1 MTQATQIE
9 LKGFSRTIA
18 ELEWLLLILVLL
30 YFAIPSSV
38 ITDVWGLILAMIV
51 YASFVLSF
59 RYSKLFT
66 EETHWKLAVETW
78 GMFLFITWS
87 IYNSGGIESPL
98 FNLYV
103 LVIIVSALTLGKI
116 TTVLEVF
123 LIAAV
128 YFYLG
133 QTKNVES
140 IFSMVEFGE
149 MIVIFVPVLLVGYV
163 TTLLAA
169 DIQYAREELILL
181 SDTDELTGL
190 KNRRSFKNEL
200 SNEVKKG
207 MRYKRPFSIMMLD
220 ADNLKQINDQYGHSI
235 GDKLIVTLAQTIQD
249 SLRSTD
255 VLARYGG
262 DEFVAMLPETDE
274 IKTIEVAE
282 RIRLSVENTSF
293 SADGDRVS
301 STLSIGIACYP
312 TDSDDSEDII
322 NKADQ
327 ALYESKRKGRNLV
340 SHQPPTAALPC

>member
-1 MTQATQIE
+1 MSKATQIE

-18 ELEWLLLILVLL
+18 ELEWLLLILALL
-30 YFAIPSSV
+30 YFALPSSV
-38 ITDVWGLILAMIV
+38 ITDTWGLILAMIV

-66 EETHWKLAVETW
+66 EETHWKLAIETW

-87 IYNSGGIESPL
+87 VYNSGGIDSPL

-116 TTVLEVF
+116 ITVLEVL
-123 LIAAV
+123 LIAAI

-133 QTKNVES
+133 RVNSLES
-140 IFSMVEFGE
+140 IFSIVELGE
-149 MIVIFVPVLLVGYV
+149 MIVIFVPILLVGYV

-181 SDTDELTGL
+181 SDTDEMTGL
-190 KNRRSFKNEL
+190 KNRRAFKSEL

-207 MRYKRPFSIMMLD
+207 ARYKRPFSLMMLD
-220 ADNLKQINDQYGHSI
+220 ADNLKQVNDQYGHGI
-235 GDKLIVTLAQTIQD
+235 GDKLIVTLARTIQE

-262 DEFVAMLPETDE
+262 DEFIVMLPETSANRA
-274 IKTIEVAE
+274 IEVAE
-282 RIRLSVENTSF
+282 RIRLGVENTSF

-301 STLSIGIACYP
+301 STLSIGISCFP
-312 TDSDDSEDII
+312 DDSGDSEDII
-322 NKADQ
+322 DRADQ
-327 ALYESKRKGRNLV
+327 ALYESKRKGRNTV
-340 SHQPPTAALPC
+340 SYLPPSED

>member
-1 MTQATQIE
+1 MSKATQIE

-18 ELEWLLLILVLL
+18 ELEWLLLILALL
-30 YFAIPSSV
+30 YFALPSSV
-38 ITDVWGLILAMIV
+38 ITDTWGLILAMIV

-66 EETHWKLAVETW
+66 EETHWKLAIETW

-87 IYNSGGIESPL
+87 VYNSGGIDSPL

-116 TTVLEVF
+116 ITVLEVL
-123 LIAAV
+123 LITAI

-133 QTKNVES
+133 RVNSLES
-140 IFSMVEFGE
+140 IFSIVELGE
-149 MIVIFVPVLLVGYV
+149 MIVIFVPILLVGYV

-181 SDTDELTGL
+181 SDTDEMTGL
-190 KNRRSFKNEL
+190 KNRRAFKSEL

-207 MRYKRPFSIMMLD
+207 ARYKRPFSLMMLD
-220 ADNLKQINDQYGHSI
+220 ADNLKQVNDQYGHGI
-235 GDKLIVTLAQTIQD
+235 GDKLIVTLARTIQE

-262 DEFVAMLPETDE
+262 DEFIVMLPETSANRA
-274 IKTIEVAE
+274 IEVAE
-282 RIRLSVENTSF
+282 RIRLGVENTSF

-301 STLSIGIACYP
+301 STLSIGISCFP
-312 TDSDDSEDII
+312 DDSGDSEDII
-322 NKADQ
+322 NRADQ
-327 ALYESKRKGRNLV
+327 ALYESKRKGRNTV
-340 SHQPPTAALPC
+340 SYLPPSED

>member
-1 MTQATQIE
+1 MSKATQIE

-18 ELEWLLLILVLL
+18 ELEWLLLILALL
-30 YFAIPSSV
+30 YFALPSSV
-38 ITDVWGLILAMIV
+38 ITDTWGLILAMIV

-66 EETHWKLAVETW
+66 EETHWKLAIETW

-87 IYNSGGIESPL
+87 VYNSGGIDSPL

-116 TTVLEVF
+116 ITVLEVL
-123 LIAAV
+123 LIAAI

-133 QTKNVES
+133 RANNLES
-140 IFSMVEFGE
+140 IFSIVEFGE
-149 MIVIFVPVLLVGYV
+149 MIVIFVPILLVGYV

-181 SDTDELTGL
+181 SDTDEMTGL
-190 KNRRSFKNEL
+190 KNRRAFKSEL

-207 MRYKRPFSIMMLD
+207 ARYKRPFSLMMLD
-220 ADNLKQINDQYGHSI
+220 ADNLKQVNDQYGHGI
-235 GDKLIVTLAQTIQD
+235 GDKLIVTLARTIQE

-262 DEFVAMLPETDE
+262 DEFIVMLPETSANRA
-274 IKTIEVAE
+274 IEVAE
-282 RIRLSVENTSF
+282 RIRLGVENTSF

-301 STLSIGIACYP
+301 STLSIGISCFP
-312 TDSDDSEDII
+312 DDSGDSEDII
-322 NKADQ
+322 NRADQ
-327 ALYESKRKGRNLV
+327 ALYESKRKGRNTV
-340 SHQPPTAALPC
+340 SYLPPSED